1 MSRKLRLV
9 WFNLTT
15 DADAPVQGFTTNW
28 INAVAPHCDYIDVIT
43 MNAGRIAVAD
53 NVRVFSLGKEKGY
66 SEPYRAVIFYRIMM
80 RLLRERSYDACFAH
94 MQPLFAVM
102 GAPLLKLY
110 SVPITLWYAHKA
122 VTPKLRQAE
131 RLVHRV
137 VTASPES
144 FRIDSPKV
152 RVVGHGIDT
161 QFFSPANL
169 NPPEKFTV
177 LSVSRI
183 APVKRLETIVEAA
196 RLLTQDGYRDFC
208 LRIVGN
214 IYPHDEA
221 YAKQLRH
228 LVASYDLSDV
238 VTFDGEVPHHQI
250 AQTYQQADVMIN
262 MSNTGSVDK
271 AVLEAMACG
280 IPVITANE
288 AFEPILARWGHQLLT
303 PMDTPDVLAERIS
316 RVAALPEPERQ
327 KLGHDLREVVLCEHG
342 LDRLTAILLSV
353 FRTGELPVG
362 EA

>member
-1 MSRKLRLV
+1 MNNKLRLL

-53 NVRVFSLGKEKGY
+53 NVRVFSVGKEKGY
-66 SEPYRAVIFYRIMM
+66 SEPRRAVVFYRLLL
-80 RLLRERSYDACFAH
+80 RLLRERPYDACFAH

-102 GAPLLKLY
+102 GAPLLKVY
-110 SVPITLWYAHKA
+110 GVPITLWYAHKA
-122 VTPKLRQAE
+122 VTPKLQQAE

-144 FRIDSPKV
+144 FRIESPKV

-161 QFFSPANL
+161 HFFAPTAP
-169 NPPEKFTV
+169 NPPDRFTI

-183 APVKRLETIVEAA
+183 APIKRLETIIEAA
-196 RLLTQDGYRDFC
+196 RFLKDEGHDDFC

-214 IYPHDEA
+214 VYPHDQP
-221 YAKQLRH
+221 YARQLRD
-228 LVASYDLSDV
+228 LAATYDLMDV
-238 VTFDGEVPHHQI
+238 VEFAGEVPHHQI
-250 AQTYQQADVMIN
+250 AQAYQRASVMIN
-262 MSNTGSVDK
+262 MSNTGSIDK

-288 AFEPILARWGHQLLT
+288 AFEPILARWGQQLLT
-303 PMDTPDVLAERIS
+303 PMDAPDVLAERIQ
-316 RVAALPEPERQ
+316 RVAALSTAERQ
-327 KLGHDLREVVLCEHG
+327 RLGQELRDLVVREHS
-342 LDRLTAILLSV
+342 LDRLTEILLSV
-353 FRTGELPVG
+353 FRTGELPV
-362 EA
+362 

>member
-1 MSRKLRLV
+1 MNNKLRLL

-15 DADAPVQGFTTNW
+15 DADAPIQGFTTNW
-28 INAVAPHCDYIDVIT
+28 INAVAPHCDYLDVIT

-66 SEPYRAVIFYRIMM
+66 SEPHRAAVFYRVMWK
-80 RLLRERSYDACFAH
+80 LLRERHYDACFAH

-110 SVPITLWYAHKA
+110 SVPITLWYTHKA
-122 VTPKLRQAE
+122 VTPKLQQAE

-161 QFFSPANL
+161 QFFNTVNR

-183 APVKRLETIVEAA
+183 APVKRLETIIEAA
-196 RLLTQDGYRDFC
+196 RLLKNDGHNNFC

-214 IYPHDEA
+214 VYPHDES
-221 YAKQLRH
+221 YARQLRD
-228 LVASYDLSDV
+228 LVGRYNLADV
-238 VTFDGEVPHHQI
+238 VEFAGEVPHHQI
-250 AQTYQQADVMIN
+250 AQTYQQSSVMIN

-288 AFEPILARWGHQLLT
+288 AFEPILARWGQQLLT
-303 PMDTPDVLAERIS
+303 PMDSPDVLAERIQ
-316 RVAALPEPERQ
+316 RIAALSAAERQ
-327 KLGHDLREVVLCEHG
+327 RLGQDLRNLVLREHS
-342 LDRLTAILLSV
+342 LDRLTDILISV
-353 FRTGELPVG
+353 FRTGELPV
-362 EA
+362 